1 MSEIRIVDS
10 NKEMDENH
18 WSVIMKNEYTERLA
32 DKTIEELVD
41 NFNSD
46 QPSQG
51 WVTARGYFLA
61 ALREAFLDSEVDC
74 SNFISENGMSLQYQ
88 IRLEGNIIFQVKD
101 N

>member
-1 MSEIRIVDS
+1 MSGIRIVDS

-46 QPSQG
+46 F
-51 WVTARGYFLA
+51 VHH
-61 ALREAFLDSEVDC
+61 LDMGFWKEPLC
-74 SNFISENGMSLQYQ
+74 
-88 IRLEGNIIFQVKD
+88 K
-101 N
+101 